1 MFTRASR
8 SRRSARLRAAT
19 QRLPRHTREAMLRG
33 LEANEIIVGA
43 YSDRDGGV
51 CPMLAAHRNGGR
63 TDAASFARAWDEFTG
78 AGRRSRRA
86 TRRELRALRS
96 YLELSLLADDART
109 EPPPRVSAPKRPRD
123 RFRVHDLRRLRRRA
137 APPDGTPHLPERQLA
152 ESAQG
157 V

>member
-8 SRRSARLRAAT
+8 RRRSARLRAAA
-19 QRLPRHTREAMLRG
+19 QGLPRHTREAMLRG
-33 LEANEIIVGA
+33 IDANEIIVGA
-43 YSDRDGGV
+43 YTDRDGGV

-63 TDAASFARAWDEFTG
+63 TDFASFALAWDEFTG

-96 YLELSLLADDART
+96 YLELSLLADGGRDAPRT
-109 EPPPRVSAPKRPRD
+109 AAAPPTRPRD

-137 APPDGTPHLPERQLA
+137 RPPGAAPQTPEREPA
-152 ESAQG
+152 RTP
-157 V
+157 